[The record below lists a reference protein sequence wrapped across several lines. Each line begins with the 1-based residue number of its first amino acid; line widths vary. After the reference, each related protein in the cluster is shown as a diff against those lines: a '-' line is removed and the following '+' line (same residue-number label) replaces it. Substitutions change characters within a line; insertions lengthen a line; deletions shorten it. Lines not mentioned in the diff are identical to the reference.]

1 MACFTA
7 PATKEADPD
16 AARRHRERDR
26 ELATLRLERLT
37 SRLLR
42 EHEANCRRRD
52 AALKVKMRKLSNQA
66 AAATV
71 RAAGRLAKKL
81 QRLREERDATITA
94 IDAAT
99 ASSSPPTPQQAEETF
114 FAEPRRQT
122 RNVTAMGERPPGFE
136 GPPLVQ
142 VIFDYRYGCIERIN
156 GVDAHDCREFW
167 FANGTHVDNVL
178 HSSIYVKRVSAVPPT
193 LPDKYVY
200 IDTEG
205 AEQLEPAGVLQR
217 GDAVWVHFNQQLD
230 DSFDDRVVIWRSGFY
245 YGVVQGLVWEHIASE

>member
-1 MACFTA
+1 M
-7 PATKEADPD
+7 
-16 AARRHRERDR
+16 DR

-37 SRLLR
+37 SKLLQ

-66 AAATV
+66 AAATD
-71 RAAGRLAKKL
+71 RAAGRLAKEL
-81 QRLREERDATITA
+81 QRLREERDATISA
-94 IDAAT
+94 SDAAT
-99 ASSSPPTPQQAEETF
+99 VSSSRPTPQQAEETF

-122 RNVTAMGERPPGFE
+122 NVTAMGE
-136 GPPLVQ
+136 GPPLVR

-156 GVDAHDCREFW
+156 GVDAHDCRKFW

-230 DSFDDRVVIWRSGFY
+230 ESFDDRVVIWRSGFY